1 MFRVVKITAG
11 MTTEFEVISTDAPME
26 IIEEQLT
33 VNSARQDEGMEI
45 NNPYDIIEEY
55 GYVVNIL
62 GCQDDFDND
71 IAIDEE
77 YDYYNY

>member
-1 MFRVVKITAG
+1 MKVVKITAG
-11 MTTEFEVISTDAPME
+11 MTMEFEVISTDAPMD

-45 NNPYDIIEEY
+45 SNPYDIIEEY

-77 YDYYNY
+77 YDYYDY